1 MGYFVDKKQFENK
14 DFERTLEYYK
24 SREIKMDDE
33 IIAIYKANIDTAV
46 GNYSNLHSLEQ
57 ELESSQENIERH
69 EENIHD
75 AKERLHET
83 KSELKKARKERW
95 QAAIG
100 SKEEATAND
109 RVKQGKK
116 HKKQA
121 QKNLEQRKESYRK
134 YLVRLENTRG
144 EKRRLDEIQESC
156 KAENEAIIAETLE
169 QINFVTEFKT
179 KLSLL
184 EKIVIND
191 VEFRVGSHV
200 VTAGT
205 VVSQL
210 KKFEKDLKVSL
221 ATPLSSS
228 SPEIVMLHLLEE
240 HAIPQ
245 EHKKEYPEKL
255 SEKQK
260 QIEDGHKA
268 YLERFKIY
276 NRYLNLSSRGE
287 NEKPNLDDDNDG
299 R

>member
-1 MGYFVDKKQFENK
+1 MGYYVDKKQFENK
-14 DFERTLEYYK
+14 DFKRTLEYYK
-24 SREIKMDDE
+24 SIGIEMDDE
-33 IIAIYKANIDTAV
+33 IIAIYNANIDTAV

-57 ELESSQENIERH
+57 ELESSEENIERH

-75 AKERLHET
+75 ARQRVHET
-83 KSELKKARKERW
+83 NSELKKARKERW

-100 SKEEATAND
+100 SKEEAAAND

-121 QKNLEQRKESYRK
+121 QKMLNQRKEAYRK
-134 YLVRLENTRG
+134 YLVRLENTKG

-156 KAENEAIIAETLE
+156 KAENEAIIAETQE
-169 QINFVTEFKT
+169 QIDFVTEFKT

-184 EKIVIND
+184 ENSVDNN
-191 VEFRVGSHV
+191 VTFRVGNQE
-200 VTAGT
+200 VTAGA
-205 VVSQL
+205 VVNQL
-210 KKFEKDLKVSL
+210 KTFEKDLKVSL

-287 NEKPNLDDDNDG
+287 NEKPNRDDDDDG